1 MRGGQREEGRA
12 EVEARKF
19 PANNAPIEV
28 EAQCDATGLD
38 MGVPCSRKWVEREEK
53 EGGEE
58 GRGVGKSCE
67 PTCSTE
73 SE

>member
-38 MGVPCSRKWVEREEK
+38 MGVPCSREWVERERK
-53 EGGEE
+53 RRGE
-58 GRGVGKSCE
+58 RRVGA
-67 PTCSTE
+67 
-73 SE
+73 

>member
-1 MRGGQREEGRA
+1 MRRVRREEGRA

-38 MGVPCSRKWVEREEK
+38 MGVPCSRQWVPREEE
-53 EGGEE
+53 EGGRA
-58 GRGVGKSCE
+58 GA
-67 PTCSTE
+67 
-73 SE
+73 